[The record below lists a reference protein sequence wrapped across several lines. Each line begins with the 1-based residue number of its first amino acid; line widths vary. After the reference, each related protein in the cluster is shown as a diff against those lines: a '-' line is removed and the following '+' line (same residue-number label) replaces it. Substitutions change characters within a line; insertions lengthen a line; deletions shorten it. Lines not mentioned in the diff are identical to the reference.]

1 MAVKIFEVDPD
12 AAPRGSQADD
22 VVGRFRSGAQLNGRP
37 LALDAWRVTTAD
49 PDVADAIAEALGGEA
64 KEWDTSS
71 DETLEVYTEA
81 NELSIILDGPGAIRS
96 SMVLWGRNALLRS
109 CDGVTQ
115 GHPNPGEDCACPSKV
130 KDRKE
135 AAQKGTGCEPSIQV
149 YFRLADHPTLGKFK
163 FFSGSWALLGEIG
176 KAEEALVRI
185 GGPAL
190 ATLKLD
196 QVTTKAGRTFTKPT
210 VKVHGPADDTD
221 A

>member
-1 MAVKIFEVDPD
+1 MAVKIFDVDPD
-12 AAPRGSQADD
+12 AAPRGSQSDD

-37 LALDAWRVTTAD
+37 MALEAWRMTTGD
-49 PDVADAIAEALGGEA
+49 PEVAEAIAEALGGEVG
-64 KEWDTSS
+64 EWDTQG
-71 DETLEVYTEA
+71 EEVLEVYTDA
-81 NELSIILDGPGAIRS
+81 KELEVIFDDAGSIRS

-115 GHPNPGEDCACPSKV
+115 GHPNEGEDCACPSKV

-135 AAQKGTGCEPSIQV
+135 AAQKGTGCEPSVQL

-176 KAEEALVRI
+176 KSEDALAKI
-185 GGPAL
+185 DGPAKAIL
-190 ATLKLD
+190 RLD

-210 VKVHGPADDTD
+210 VKITGPVD
-221 A
+221 APGS